1 MPALLVAEK
10 TLWVVDYLGRHI
22 TPLSLLEV
30 HCRMEKRQGES
41 YQPAGRRQMNY
52 IPFAWQRCEPAN
64 AGRLT
69 FNIHCRSSKRTPA
82 RLHADRSPTTAR
94 PNIEVAPMDSQ
105 HRENSIRSRAK
116 PTRKT
121 RLNSTPIER
130 GDPLAISLTAIDD
143 RLAYIRAIIVSLDET
158 PAVPSL

>member
-1 MPALLVAEK
+1 
-10 TLWVVDYLGRHI
+10 
-22 TPLSLLEV
+22 
-30 HCRMEKRQGES
+30 
-41 YQPAGRRQMNY
+41 
-52 IPFAWQRCEPAN
+52 
-64 AGRLT
+64 
-69 FNIHCRSSKRTPA
+69 
-82 RLHADRSPTTAR
+82 
-94 PNIEVAPMDSQ
+94 MDSQ
-105 HRENSIRSRAK
+105 HRGNSIRSRAK